1 MQLSDLDS
9 QTVYES
15 FASPDGTAG
24 YRAEN
29 GETAGWLYFNPS
41 GGSDDST
48 ATVFLYWGAGVA
60 PDPELDT
67 PIGHVNVSALLSGE
81 SQPQAACRPAVT
93 RSAILAGASHPE
105 FLGRLLSAASDAQA
119 EAVRDAAVKA
129 GMLWRC
135 ACGWYNPEE
144 AAHCQ
149 AGDPCRAPR
158 PPRSTA

>member
-29 GETAGWLYFNPS
+29 GETGWLYFNPS
-41 GGSDDST
+41 GGSDDGT

-67 PIGHVNVSALLSGE
+67 PIGHVNVSALLSGGVAAGGRV
-81 SQPQAACRPAVT
+81 QAGRHQV
-93 RSAILAGASHPE
+93 SHPGWRE
-105 FLGRLLSAASDAQA
+105 PSGVPGPPAQ
-119 EAVRDAAVKA
+119 
-129 GMLWRC
+129 RC
-135 ACGWYNPEE
+135 
-144 AAHCQ
+144 Q
-149 AGDPCRAPR
+149 RR
-158 PPRSTA
+158 PG